1 MRYAQLLLFAIVL
14 SLSLVFVQ
22 GRSAYA
28 AFHLAVID
36 EVMTS
41 YNGDTNVQFVE
52 IRMLLT
58 SQTVVG
64 DSVLAAFD
72 TSGNY
77 VADVLVVPSSLTL
90 NTEVR
95 WLMGTTQF
103 ETVSGVTPDFIMP
116 AGLPT
121 GGGMI
126 CWGAPGVVPPAPT
139 WDRTILTNY
148 IDCVAYGT
156 YSGPSNVHIGTPTSL
171 DADGHSLQRTGDTNN
186 NATDFVCGDPADP
199 TNHSSAST
207 SLVATSSCSAPTPD
221 PSVGGIAELPE
232 AAGTPLN
239 ATGSSG
245 GNAGLLAGIIAA
257 VVAGAGALGGAAW
270 YVRRRPA

>member
-1 MRYAQLLLFAIVL
+1 MRYGQLLLFAIVL

-22 GRSAYA
+22 GRSANA

-36 EVMTS
+36 EVLTS
-41 YNGDTNVQFVE
+41 YNGDANVQFVE
-52 IRMLLT
+52 IRMLNT

-64 DSVLAAFD
+64 NTVLAAFD
-72 TSGNY
+72 ASGSY
-77 VADVLVVPSSLTL
+77 TADVLVVPNSLTPNAEL
-90 NTEVR
+90 R

-103 ETVSGVTPDFIMP
+103 QTASGVTPDFIMP

-126 CWGAPGVVPPAPT
+126 CWGAPGLDHTIPA
-139 WDRTILTNY
+139 NY

-156 YSGPSNVHIGTPTSL
+156 YSGSSNVHIGTPTSL

-186 NATDFVCGDPADP
+186 NAADFVCGDPADP

-207 SLVATSSCSAPTPD
+207 SLVATSSCSPPTPD
-221 PSVGGIAELPE
+221 PPVGGIAELPE
-232 AAGTPLN
+232 VAGTPLD
-239 ATGSSG
+239 ATGASGSS
-245 GNAGLLAGIIAA
+245 AGLLAGVIAA
-257 VVAGAGALGGAAW
+257 VAAGAVALGGAAW
-270 YVRRRPA
+270 YTRRQRQR

>member
-1 MRYAQLLLFAIVL
+1 MRYAQLLLVAIVV

-28 AFHLAVID
+28 AFHFAVID

-41 YNGDTNVQFVE
+41 YNGDANVQFVE
-52 IRMLLT
+52 IRMLNT

-64 DSVLAAFD
+64 NTVLAAFD
-72 TSGNY
+72 ANGNY
-77 VADVLVVPSSLTL
+77 TADVLVVPSNLTP
-90 NTEVR
+90 NTELR

-103 ETVSGVTPDFIMP
+103 QTASGVTPDFIMP

-126 CWGAPGVVPPAPT
+126 CWGAPGVDHTIPAT
-139 WDRTILTNY
+139 Y
-148 IDCVAYGT
+148 VDCVAYGT
-156 YSGPSNVHIGTPTSL
+156 YSGPSNVHIGTSTSL

-186 NATDFVCGDPADP
+186 NAADFVCGDPADP

-221 PSVGGIAELPE
+221 PSVGGVAELPE
-232 AAGTPLN
+232 VAGTPLD
-239 ATGSSG
+239 AAGSSD
-245 GNAGLLAGIIAA
+245 GNAGLFVGLIAA
-257 VVAGAGALGGAAW
+257 VVAVAVALGGAAW
-270 YVRRRPA
+270 YTGRQRLRKYRSE